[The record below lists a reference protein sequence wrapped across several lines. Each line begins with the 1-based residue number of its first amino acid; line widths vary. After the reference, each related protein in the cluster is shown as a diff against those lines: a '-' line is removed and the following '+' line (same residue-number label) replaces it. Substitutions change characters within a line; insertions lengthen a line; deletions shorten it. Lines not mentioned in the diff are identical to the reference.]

1 MGITTF
7 LKKNAPYW
15 CAALHLVAAIGTVTL
30 LRGGSE
36 AVSDVRQRIAY
47 MSEHPDRWRAGWVLW
62 MLAALSLAGF
72 YVWWGTRVAAR
83 PPIAAFVFA
92 GLGLVCDFGGESL
105 FIISMPVPNSA
116 LYRIALLLTAGAG
129 NGFYTLAAILLTL
142 ASPALTALLRR
153 WGWLTWTSGIAL
165 TVFAI
170 LNIPTGVVIASA
182 LLMMLFIPW
191 VVVMGATQ

>member
-15 CAALHLVAAIGTVTL
+15 CAALHLVAAIGSVTL

-62 MLAALSLAGF
+62 MLAAVSLAGF
-72 YVWWGTRVAAR
+72 YVWWGTRLTAR
-83 PPIAAFVFA
+83 PPIAAFVLA
-92 GLGLVCDFGGESL
+92 GFGLVCDFAGESI
-105 FIISMPVPNSA
+105 FIAGTPAPHTAMDRTAS
-116 LYRIALLLTAGAG
+116 LLTAGAG
-129 NGFYTLAAILLTL
+129 NGLYTLAAILLTL
-142 ASPALTALLRR
+142 ASPRLAPLLRR
-153 WGWLTWTSGIAL
+153 WAWLTWTSGIAL

-170 LNIPTGVVIASA
+170 FNIPTGVVIASA
-182 LLMMLFIPW
+182 VLMLLFIPW